1 MNEIMNMYNH
11 QLYEALKE
19 KIKGYINVKNNNQTN
34 SIYILII
41 DGNIKFE
48 YGVFDL
54 DDKALNGTFNLEQ
67 EVNGVIKGYTKHI
80 LSHYLR

>member
-41 DGNIKFE
+41 DGNIKCE
-48 YGVFDL
+48 YGVFNL
-54 DDKALNGTFNLEQ
+54 DEKALNGTFNLEQ
-67 EVNGVIKGYTKHI
+67 EVNGIIKGYTKRI
-80 LSHYLR
+80 LQEYLK

>member
-11 QLYEALKE
+11 QLYETLKE
-19 KIKGYINVKNNNQTN
+19 KINWYIHVKNNNQTN

-54 DDKALNGTFNLEQ
+54 DSKILNGTFNLQQ
-67 EVNGVIKGYTKHI
+67 EVNGIIKGYTKHI
-80 LSHYLR
+80 LSQYLK

>member
-1 MNEIMNMYNH
+1 MRKKN
-11 QLYEALKE
+11 E
-19 KIKGYINVKNNNQTN
+19 KIVDASGKKTIINFYIDLLPHSQYLFVDFT
-34 SIYILII
+34 II

-54 DDKALNGTFNLEQ
+54 DSKILNGTFNLQQ

-80 LSHYLR
+80 LSQYLK